1 MTTPQQQPIALAN
14 MNGEITPL
22 SEAKIPALDRGFLFG
37 DAVYEVMWVNQ
48 GKMWLEEEH
57 FIRLER
63 SLNLIRIQGVD
74 LVSLAARVYE
84 TITAG
89 KFKNAI
95 VYIQITRG
103 AAPRSHAFPKDI
115 KPFEFLFVQEFNDPY
130 AEMREKGIH
139 LLSRPDIRWEHCDI
153 KSTNLLANVLAI
165 QDSKEAGCQEVL
177 FYLKDGTIT
186 ESAHSS
192 LFGVL
197 DGILYTSPSSDL
209 ILPGITR
216 NHLLNLIAKDG
227 IPIKEK
233 SLHMEQLGKISE
245 LFITGT
251 TSGVL
256 PVIAVDKKNIGDGK
270 PGPITRR
277 IEKAY
282 WDSVKT
288 WSQNAHHNE
297 SSPRI

>member
-89 KFKNAI
+89 NFKNAI

-103 AAPRSHAFPKDI
+103 AAPRSHAFPKNV

-130 AEMREKGIH
+130 GEMRQKGIH

-227 IPIKEK
+227 ISIKEK
-233 SLHMEQLGKISE
+233 SLQMEQLGQISE

-256 PVIAVDKKNIGDGK
+256 PVVAVDKKNIGDGK
-270 PGPITRR
+270 PGQITRR

-282 WDSVKT
+282 WDSVKA

-297 SSPRI
+297 DTTRI

>member
-1 MTTPQQQPIALAN
+1 MTTPQQKPIALAN

-48 GKMWLEEEH
+48 GKMWLEKEH

-130 AEMREKGIH
+130 GEMREKGIH

-227 IPIKEK
+227 IPIREK
-233 SLHMEQLGKISE
+233 SLQMEQLGQISE

-256 PVIAVDKKNIGDGK
+256 PVVAVDKKNIGEGK
-270 PGPITRR
+270 PGPITRK

-288 WSQNAHHNE
+288 WSQNANHNE
-297 SSPRI
+297 GS

>member
-37 DAVYEVMWVNQ
+37 DAVYEVMWANQ
-48 GKMWLEEEH
+48 GKMWLEKEH

-130 AEMREKGIH
+130 GEMRQKGIH

-227 IPIKEK
+227 ISIREK
-233 SLHMEQLGKISE
+233 SLQMEQLGQISE

-256 PVIAVDKKNIGDGK
+256 PVVAVDKKNIGDGK

-282 WDSVKT
+282 WDSVKA

-297 SSPRI
+297 DS

>member
-1 MTTPQQQPIALAN
+1 VTTHQQPVALAN
-14 MNGEITPL
+14 INGEITPL

-74 LVSLAARVYE
+74 LSSLAAKVYE

-227 IPIKEK
+227 IAIKEK
-233 SLHMEQLGKISE
+233 SLHMEQLGQISE

-256 PVIAVDKKNIGDGK
+256 PVVAVDKKNIGEGK

-282 WDSVKT
+282 WDSVKN

-297 SSPRI
+297 DSTRI

>member
-1 MTTPQQQPIALAN
+1 VTTPQQKPIALAN

-48 GKMWLEEEH
+48 GKMWLEKEH

-103 AAPRSHAFPKDI
+103 AAPRSHAFPKDV

-130 AEMREKGIH
+130 GEMREKGIH

-227 IPIKEK
+227 IPIREK
-233 SLHMEQLGKISE
+233 SLQMEQLGQISE

-256 PVIAVDKKNIGDGK
+256 PVVAVDKKNIGDGK
-270 PGPITRR
+270 PGPITRK

-288 WSQNAHHNE
+288 WSQNANHNE
-297 SSPRI
+297 GS

>member
-1 MTTPQQQPIALAN
+1 MNTPQQKPIALAN

-48 GKMWLEEEH
+48 GKMWLEKEH

-103 AAPRSHAFPKDI
+103 AAPRSHAFPKDV

-130 AEMREKGIH
+130 GEMREKGIQ

-227 IPIKEK
+227 ISIREK
-233 SLHMEQLGKISE
+233 SLQMEQLGQISE

-256 PVIAVDKKNIGDGK
+256 PVVAVDKKNIGDGK

-288 WSQNAHHNE
+288 WNQNANHNE
-297 SSPRI
+297 GSSRI

>member
-1 MTTPQQQPIALAN
+1 MTTSQQPPFALAN
-14 MNGEITPL
+14 INGEITPL

-63 SLNLIRIQGVD
+63 SLNLIRIQGVN

-84 TITAG
+84 TIAAG

-103 AAPRSHAFPKDI
+103 AAPRSHAFPKDV

-139 LLSRPDIRWEHCDI
+139 LLSRPDIRWDHCDI

-165 QDSKEAGCQEVL
+165 QESKEAGCQEVL

-197 DGILYTSPSSDL
+197 NGILYTSPSSEL

-216 NHLLNLIAKDG
+216 NHLLNLIAKNG

-233 SLHMEQLGKISE
+233 SLQMEQLGQISE

-256 PVIAVDKKNIGDGK
+256 PVVAVDKKVIGDGK

-277 IEKAY
+277 VEKAY
-282 WDSVKT
+282 WDAVKN
-288 WSQNAHHNE
+288 WAQ
-297 SSPRI
+297 

>member
-1 MTTPQQQPIALAN
+1 VTTPQQQPIALAN

-63 SLNLIRIQGVD
+63 SLNLIRIKGVD
-74 LVSLAARVYE
+74 LVSLAAKVYE

-297 SSPRI
+297 DSTRI

>member
-1 MTTPQQQPIALAN
+1 MTTPQQKPIALAN

-48 GKMWLEEEH
+48 GKMWLEKEH

-130 AEMREKGIH
+130 GEMRQKGIH

-227 IPIKEK
+227 ISIREK
-233 SLHMEQLGKISE
+233 SLQMEQLGQISE

-256 PVIAVDKKNIGDGK
+256 PVVAVDKKNIGDGK

-282 WDSVKT
+282 WDSVKA

-297 SSPRI
+297 DS

>member
-14 MNGEITPL
+14 INGEITPL

-130 AEMREKGIH
+130 GEMREKGIH

-256 PVIAVDKKNIGDGK
+256 PVIAVDKKNIGEGK

>member
-1 MTTPQQQPIALAN
+1 MTTSQQPPFALAN
-14 MNGEITPL
+14 INGEITPL

-37 DAVYEVMWVNQ
+37 DAVYEVIWLNQ

-63 SLNLIRIQGVD
+63 SLNLIRIKGVD

-103 AAPRSHAFPKDI
+103 AAPRSHAFPKDV

-139 LLSRPDIRWEHCDI
+139 LLSRPDIRWDHCDI

-165 QDSKEAGCQEVL
+165 QESKEAGCQEVL

-197 DGILYTSPSSDL
+197 DGILYTSPSSEL

-216 NHLLNLIAKDG
+216 NHLLNLITKVG
-227 IPIKEK
+227 IPIREQ
-233 SLHMEQLGKISE
+233 SLQMDQLGQISE
-245 LFITGT
+245 LFISGT
-251 TSGVL
+251 TSGVI
-256 PVIAVDKKNIGDGK
+256 PVVAVDKKVIGDGK

-288 WSQNAHHNE
+288 
-297 SSPRI
+297 

>member
-1 MTTPQQQPIALAN
+1 MPASQQPPFALAN
-14 MNGEITPL
+14 LNGEISPL

-37 DAVYEVMWVNQ
+37 DAVYEVMWVHQ
-48 GKMWLEEEH
+48 GKMWLEDEH
-57 FIRLER
+57 FNRLER
-63 SLNLIRIQGVD
+63 SLKLIRIQGVN
-74 LVSLAARVYE
+74 LQTLAARVYE
-84 TITAG
+84 TIKAG

-103 AAPRSHAFPKDI
+103 AAPRSHAFPKDV

-130 AEMREKGIH
+130 AEMRDKGIH
-139 LLSRPDIRWEHCDI
+139 LLSRPDIRWDHCDI

-197 DGILYTSPSSDL
+197 DGILYTSPRSEL

-216 NHLLNLIAKDG
+216 NHLLKLITKEG
-227 IPIKEK
+227 IPIREK
-233 SLHMEQLGKISE
+233 SLNLAQLEEISE

-256 PVIAVDKKNIGDGK
+256 PVVTVDKKPIGSSK

-282 WDSVKT
+282 WDSVKI
-288 WSQNAHHNE
+288 WSQNANHKQDGLG
-297 SSPRI
+297 I

>member
-1 MTTPQQQPIALAN
+1 VTTSQHPPFALAN
-14 MNGEITPL
+14 IHGEITPL

-63 SLNLIRIQGVD
+63 SLNLIRIKGVD

-103 AAPRSHAFPKDI
+103 AAPRSHAFPKDV

-139 LLSRPDIRWEHCDI
+139 LLSRPDIRWDHCDI

-165 QDSKEAGCQEVL
+165 QESKEAGCQEVL

-197 DGILYTSPSSDL
+197 DGILYTSPSSEL

-216 NHLLNLIAKDG
+216 NHLLNLITKVG
-227 IPIKEK
+227 IPIREQ
-233 SLHMEQLGKISE
+233 SLQMDQLGKISE
-245 LFITGT
+245 LFISGT
-251 TSGVL
+251 TSGVI
-256 PVIAVDKKNIGDGK
+256 PVVAVDKKVIGDGK

-288 WSQNAHHNE
+288 
-297 SSPRI
+297 

>member
-1 MTTPQQQPIALAN
+1 MNTPQQPPFALAN
-14 MNGEITPL
+14 INGEITPL

-84 TITAG
+84 TIAEG

-103 AAPRSHAFPKDI
+103 AAPRSHAFPKDV

-139 LLSRPDIRWEHCDI
+139 LLSRPDIRWDHCDI

-227 IPIKEK
+227 IAIKEK
-233 SLHMEQLGKISE
+233 SLHMEQLGQISE

-256 PVIAVDKKNIGDGK
+256 PVVAVDKKNIGEGK

-297 SSPRI
+297 DSIRI

>member
-1 MTTPQQQPIALAN
+1 

-84 TITAG
+84 TIEAG

-103 AAPRSHAFPKDI
+103 AAPRSHGFPKDV

-139 LLSRPDIRWEHCDI
+139 LLSRPDIRWDHCDI

-165 QDSKEAGCQEVL
+165 QESKEAGCQEVL

-197 DGILYTSPSSDL
+197 DGTIYTSPGSEL

-216 NHLLNLIAKDG
+216 NHLINLIGKNG

-233 SLHMEQLGKISE
+233 SLHMEQLGQISE

-256 PVIAVDKKNIGDGK
+256 PVVAVDKKVIGDGK

-277 IEKAY
+277 VEKAY
-282 WDSVKT
+282 WDAVKT
-288 WSQNAHHNE
+288 WSQNAHHNDG
-297 SSPRI
+297 SSRI

>member
-22 SEAKIPALDRGFLFG
+22 SEAKILALDRGFLFG

-89 KFKNAI
+89 NFKNAI

-103 AAPRSHAFPKDI
+103 AAPRSHAFPKDV

>member
-1 MTTPQQQPIALAN
+1 MAVSQQAPYALAN
-14 MNGEITPL
+14 INGEITPL

-37 DAVYEVMWVNQ
+37 DAVYEVMWVHQ
-48 GKMWLEEEH
+48 GRMWLEEEH
-57 FIRLER
+57 FVRLER
-63 SLNLIRIQGVD
+63 SLHLIRIKGVN
-74 LVSLAARVYE
+74 LETLAGRVYE

-103 AAPRSHAFPKDI
+103 AAPRSHAFPKDV

-139 LLSRPDIRWEHCDI
+139 LLSRPDIRWDHCDI

-192 LFGVL
+192 LFGVM
-197 DGILYTSPSSDL
+197 DGILYTSPCSDL

-216 NHLLNLIAKDG
+216 DHLLKLIAKAG
-227 IPIKEK
+227 IPAREK
-233 SLHMEQLGKISE
+233 SLQMEQLGQISE
-245 LFITGT
+245 LFISGT

-256 PVIAVDKKNIGDGK
+256 PVIAVDKNPIGEGK
-270 PGPITRR
+270 PGPITRI

-282 WDSVKT
+282 WDSVKI
-288 WSQNAHHNE
+288 WGQGAKHKQDGSG
-297 SSPRI
+297 I

>member
-14 MNGEITPL
+14 MNGEIPPL

-89 KFKNAI
+89 NFKNAI

-103 AAPRSHAFPKDI
+103 AAPRSHAFPKDV

-130 AEMREKGIH
+130 GEMREKGIH

-227 IPIKEK
+227 IPIREK
-233 SLHMEQLGKISE
+233 SLQMEQLGQISE
-245 LFITGT
+245 LFISGT

-256 PVIAVDKKNIGDGK
+256 PVVAVDKKNIGDGK
-270 PGPITRR
+270 PGQITRR

-288 WSQNAHHNE
+288 WSQNAHHNVD
-297 SSPRI
+297 STRI

>member
-1 MTTPQQQPIALAN
+1 MTTPQQKPIALAN

-48 GKMWLEEEH
+48 GKMWLEKEH

-103 AAPRSHAFPKDI
+103 AAPRSHAFPKDV

-130 AEMREKGIH
+130 GEMREKGIQ

-227 IPIKEK
+227 ISIREK
-233 SLHMEQLGKISE
+233 SLQMEQLGQISE

-256 PVIAVDKKNIGDGK
+256 PVVAVDKKNIGDGK

-288 WSQNAHHNE
+288 WNQNANHNE
-297 SSPRI
+297 GSSRI